1 MEFMDKIK
9 KTNYQDF
16 VKQLNL
22 LIEEKL
28 SHIDFYYQKLD
39 LHFGQYTFNGEESFG
54 DYVLYLS
61 GFWEILD
68 SGKAILVENDSEEK
82 KIKFFDEQLIN
93 SKVKSIKTFEKPKEI
108 FIEFDNKKIIHC
120 IEEDNRWVEI
130 LSKSGE
136 LFKIKK

>member
-1 MEFMDKIK
+1 MDKIK
-9 KTNYQDF
+9 KINYQDF
-16 VKQLNL
+16 IKQLDL

-28 SHIDFYYQKLD
+28 SHADLYYQKLD
-39 LHFGQYTFNGEESFG
+39 LHFGPYTLDGEESFG
-54 DYVLYLS
+54 DYVLYMS

-108 FIEFDNKKIIHC
+108 FIEFDSKKIIHC
-120 IEEDNRWVEI
+120 TEEDNGWVEI

>member
-1 MEFMDKIK
+1 MDKIK
-9 KTNYQDF
+9 KINYQDF

-28 SHIDFYYQKLD
+28 SHVDLYHQKLD
-39 LHFGQYTFNGEESFG
+39 LHFGSYTFDGEESFG
-54 DYVLYLS
+54 DYVLYMS

-68 SGKAILVENDSEEK
+68 SGKEILVENDSEEK

-108 FIEFDNKKIIHC
+108 FIELENKKTIHC
-120 IEEDNRWVEI
+120 IEEDGRWVEI